1 MPCYKFQKCWCHS
14 LLSVCCEHSLR
25 EESLHFHLECQQF
38 QNWNWILSSKNKGH
52 HQWLHGRWALIIISF
67 ENLSLKCYTFKTSY
81 RPNNF
86 FHQRKVLSLPK
97 PEASGRRATNLRH
110 IVIGK
115 CIIGM
120 SFLMTFHV
128 TLETILCTESLL
140 TAITGTEERFLPYR
154 QQKPDIRNIQAY
166 IRYC

>member
-1 MPCYKFQKCWCHS
+1 MNTAYEKKAYTSTLNASNFRIEIEFSVQKIKATTS
-14 LLSVCCEHSLR
+14 D
-25 EESLHFHLECQQF
+25 FMGD
-38 QNWNWILSSKNKGH
+38 GH
-52 HQWLHGRWALIIISF
+52 RLVIISF

-81 RPNNF
+81 RSNHF

-97 PEASGRRATNLRH
+97 PEALGRRATNLRH